1 MSFRDLGLS
10 RAVEASLL
18 QRQVALHLQ
27 HQPLAAAA
35 AVVVVVVVVVAL
47 AQRHQARLPAEHLSM
62 VSKCRRYFGHVI

>member
-18 QRQVALHLQ
+18 QLQVALHLQ

-35 AVVVVVVVVVAL
+35 SVVVVAAL

-62 VSKCRRYFGHVI
+62 VSKCRHYFWHVI